1 MIEKSVTSCKIS
13 LWYFFSPRCEY
24 FKQLCSSLTPRST
37 ISIWHWV
44 LKPQPRPRTQKLVWG
59 VVTNCEPEP
68 KQLDLYQN
76 IGDTGTLPTL
86 ASTPQLT
93 WSPDPFCHT
102 FSAADFSA
110 LRFISSKCVVRI
122 GKCLRPLLIKR
133 RCSTFSV
140 QTSGLLTL
148 SAQENMLQGLVL
160 IWEMT
165 IGKSYFRN
173 SLILLNKEVICE
185 SYTWGHIKVGEI
197 QIFQQ
202 NYMARQIHVERIF
215 DKIQKL

>member
-1 MIEKSVTSCKIS
+1 MQQPHSPVHNIHLALSAKATAAAADSKTGLRRCDK
-13 LWYFFSPRCEY
+13 LWAGAKTIGFVSKYRDHGNTPNIGLHITGYFKPWPLLPYFFIAAY
-24 FKQLCSSLTPRST
+24 
-37 ISIWHWV
+37 
-44 LKPQPRPRTQKLVWG
+44 
-59 VVTNCEPEP
+59 
-68 KQLDLYQN
+68 
-76 IGDTGTLPTL
+76 
-86 ASTPQLT
+86 
-93 WSPDPFCHT
+93 
-102 FSAADFSA
+102 FSAF
-110 LRFISSKCVVRI
+110 RFLSFICVVRI
-122 GKCLRPLLIKR
+122 GKCSRPLLIKR
-133 RCSTFSV
+133 RCSTFSE

-148 SAQENMLQGLVL
+148 SAQENILQGFVL

-202 NYMARQIHVERIF
+202 KYMARQIHVERIF

>member
-1 MIEKSVTSCKIS
+1 MQQPHSSVHNIHLALSAKATAAAADSKTGLRRCDE
-13 LWYFFSPRCEY
+13 LWAWAKTIGFVSKYWGHGN
-24 FKQLCSSLTPRST
+24 TPNT
-37 ISIWHWV
+37 GLHTTV
-44 LKPQPRPRTQKLVWG
+44 DLKPWP
-59 VVTNCEPEP
+59 
-68 KQLDLYQN
+68 
-76 IGDTGTLPTL
+76 LP
-86 ASTPQLT
+86 S
-93 WSPDPFCHT
+93 WHT
-102 FSAADFSA
+102 FSAADFSV

-122 GKCLRPLLIKR
+122 EKCLRPLLIKR
-133 RCSTFSV
+133 RCSTFSE

-202 NYMARQIHVERIF
+202 KYMARQIHVERIF

>member
-1 MIEKSVTSCKIS
+1 MQQPHSPVHNIHLALSAKATAAAADSKTGLRRCDK
-13 LWYFFSPRCEY
+13 LWAGAKTIGFVSKYRDHGNTPNIGLHITVYFKPWPLLPYFF
-24 FKQLCSSLTPRST
+24 
-37 ISIWHWV
+37 I
-44 LKPQPRPRTQKLVWG
+44 
-59 VVTNCEPEP
+59 
-68 KQLDLYQN
+68 
-76 IGDTGTLPTL
+76 
-86 ASTPQLT
+86 
-93 WSPDPFCHT
+93 
-102 FSAADFSA
+102 AAYFSA
-110 LRFISSKCVVRI
+110 LRFLSFICVVRI
-122 GKCLRPLLIKR
+122 GKCSRPLLIKR
-133 RCSTFSV
+133 RCSTFSE

-148 SAQENMLQGLVL
+148 SAQQNMLQGFVL

-202 NYMARQIHVERIF
+202 KYMARQIHVERIF